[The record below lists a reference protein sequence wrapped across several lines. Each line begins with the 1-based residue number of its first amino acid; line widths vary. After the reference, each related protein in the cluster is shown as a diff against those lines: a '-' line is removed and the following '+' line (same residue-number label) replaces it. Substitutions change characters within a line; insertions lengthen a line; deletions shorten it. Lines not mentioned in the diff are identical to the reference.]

1 MAELEDTRKRLLD
14 AAGELFAERGFA
26 ATNVRDITAAA
37 GTNIAAVNYHFGNKE
52 HLYIEAVRHA
62 ARSCDLSAPMP
73 MWSEETAPEQRLR
86 DFIRAFLGRI
96 LRSDLPAWHR
106 LLIFRE
112 VAQPRPGACEEFVR
126 EFVRPTFEVLLR
138 ILRDMVPPS
147 VQGPALNML
156 GGSIVGQCLHYHH
169 ARHVII
175 LLVGEDEFN
184 GYDIDLLTDHVWRF
198 SVAALHGLF
207 PATAKGV
214 QS

>member
-26 ATNVRDITAAA
+26 ATNVRDITASA

-62 ARSCDLSAPMP
+62 ARSCDLEAPMP
-73 MWSEETAPEQRLR
+73 KWSEETPPERRLR

-96 LRSDLPAWHR
+96 LRSDTPAWHR

-126 EFVRPTFEVLLR
+126 EFVRPTFEVLLG

-147 VQGPALNML
+147 VRGPALNML

-175 LLVGEDEFN
+175 LLVGEDEFD
-184 GYDIDLLTDHVWRF
+184 GYDIDRLTDHVWRF
-198 SVAALHGLF
+198 SVAALHGLY
-207 PATAKGV
+207 PTTAKGV
-214 QS
+214 HS